1 MLAEILKT
9 NPVDHLGF
17 KVNLQQLSVAL
28 DKISF
33 NGVVNTE
40 QHFKS
45 PGLSLVLSSGS
56 RIWTFECDRH
66 EDHLIFEGD
75 LPTKDLA
82 VDVSFT
88 FCFNNIRRI
97 SSACSYRYSWS
108 VGYINFNACCSS
120 NI

>member
-17 KVNLQQLSVAL
+17 KVNLQQLSVTL

-33 NGVVNTE
+33 NGVVTTE

-56 RIWTFECDRH
+56 RIWTFDCDRQ

-82 VDVSFT
+82 LDVSFT
-88 FCFNNIRRI
+88 FCFNNGRE
-97 SSACSYRYSWS
+97 
-108 VGYINFNACCSS
+108 F
-120 NI
+120 